1 MAILEPSSVS
11 LQTDSAC
18 TAPCQ
23 RRFGTSAPL
32 SRGYSAS
39 GNVTLPQKKEGE
51 STPEAKVFPPEQSYD
66 ALDTPYQHRRG
77 LGPDTNR
84 APKIR
89 IGITALSRSSASN
102 APRPI
107 SQPICSTNRVDS
119 LLQNPHSHATMIS
132 GHPWLQAIHPIGAFS
147 CPIAYF

>member
-18 TAPCQ
+18 T
-23 RRFGTSAPL
+23 GPL

-39 GNVTLPQKKEGE
+39 GSEPLPQKKEGE

-77 LGPDTNR
+77 LGPDTDR
-84 APKIR
+84 TPKIR

-107 SQPICSTNRVDS
+107 SQPICSTDRVGS

-132 GHPWLQAIHPIGAFS
+132 GHLWLQAIHPIGAFS